1 MAVTFLHNLFQIFA
15 YERLA
20 ARKVYELQLRQRLKV
35 CRLDFLLPVGRVLP
49 DVAHLATHR
58 TTVRQNNACVSR
70 TRNFQVCHYCL
81 FIYQYFVVIFVYEAY
96 FLEICSPYRAYFAV
110 LCSLCGYLLFLFNF
124 NRHTVTSHVTHYL
137 STICSVTVIWRNRHI
152 CHHTTCVAVYQN

>member
-1 MAVTFLHNLFQIFA
+1 MNGFQIFA

-35 CRLDFLLPVGRVLP
+35 CRLDLLLPVGRVLP

-58 TTVRQNNACVSR
+58 TTVRQNDACVSR
-70 TRNFQVCHYCL
+70 TRICHYCL

-110 LCSLCGYLLFLFNF
+110 LCSLCGYLYISFQFQP
-124 NRHTVTSHVTHYL
+124 SHCHIACNSQSVNHLLCDSHLAKPSHL
-137 STICSVTVIWRNRHI
+137 SQYYMRC
-152 CHHTTCVAVYQN
+152 CVSELKM